1 MANTVDVEVP
11 SAKPGT
17 LKPYPYHD
25 GQVNENAAIRVQ
37 RFVLPLCPVDGNPEL
52 KQRDGS
58 YKPNPNYTGQQNCM
72 QVYQLNKQGAWD
84 VEKCIGLGHDPY
96 HYKLRRAVIEE
107 DVDENG
113 YVTDSRIRYIVETRL
128 NIVPVSD
135 NPRLASGQLVR
146 QAVMRG
152 AKTMEEFGYLSPCE
166 FRACSQPQRVD
177 TKYGKFCTERHAR
190 LVAADRRG
198 VLLTIPSDPYS
209 AEQAIR
215 EREDALE
222 KFNVSRAG

>member
-72 QVYQLNKQGAWD
+72 QVYQTNKQGAWD
-84 VEKCIGLGHDPY
+84 VKKGIGLGHDPY
-96 HYKLRRAVIEE
+96 HYKLRRAVVEE
-107 DVDENG
+107 DVDDNG
-113 YVTDSRIRYIVETRL
+113 YVTDSRVRYIVETRL
-128 NIVPVSD
+128 NIVPVSHG
-135 NPRLASGQLVR
+135 PRVASGHMLALITARGGRQL
-146 QAVMRG
+146 
-152 AKTMEEFGYLSPCE
+152 
-166 FRACSQPQRVD
+166 VD
-177 TKYGKFCTERHAR
+177 TKYGKYCSERHAR
-190 LVAADRRG
+190 LIAADRRQM
-198 VLLTIPSDPYS
+198 LLTVPSDTYS
-209 AEQAIR
+209 AEQATR

-222 KFNVSRAG
+222 SLNISKVG